1 MADSTKLLLIAGA
14 GGVAWYMGWLAPL
27 GIPGPS
33 SNATPATPTIP
44 TTPTGS
50 TSTGTLTATPQSPAS
65 PPHLSCTAP
74 LVASADGTTCVAPP
88 PKLADL
94 YSQLSALVAPAMAAG
109 TLSLG
114 HHGTPDDYN
123 SFLMQIDPALTPLP
137 DPVPMFAPTG
147 WSRDGSAMTLDGY
160 WSVMSPWLA
169 SNKGM
174 SGWGNRW

>member
-27 GIPGPS
+27 GIPGPGTS
-33 SNATPATPTIP
+33 TPTPTPTIP
-44 TTPTGS
+44 TPPP
-50 TSTGTLTATPQSPAS
+50 GTIVGTPQTPVTPPAS
-65 PPHLSCTAP
+65 PPKLSCTAP
-74 LVASADGTTCVAPP
+74 LIPSQDGTTCVSPP

-94 YSQLSALVAPAMAAG
+94 YSKLSALVAPAMAAG

-147 WSRDGSAMTLDGY
+147 WTRDGATAMTLDGY
-160 WSVMSPWLA
+160 WGVMSAWLL